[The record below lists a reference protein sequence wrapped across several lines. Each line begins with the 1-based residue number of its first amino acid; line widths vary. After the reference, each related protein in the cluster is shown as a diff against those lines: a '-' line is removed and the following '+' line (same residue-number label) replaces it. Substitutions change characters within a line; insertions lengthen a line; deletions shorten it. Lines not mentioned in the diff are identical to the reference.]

1 MTQGLASPIPAV
13 AAGATVLPAD
23 QILVLCYV
31 ATGGIVVMWIA
42 FWFVVYKQDKESVS
56 EILLKPAFFRV
67 VAVVGVVA
75 AAAVLTLAG
84 RLESTVAGAI
94 LSGTV
99 GFVLGHLSNREKPAA
114 E

>member
-1 MTQGLASPIPAV
+1 MTPGLSSPMPAI

-31 ATGGIVVMWIA
+31 ATGGIVVMWVA

-56 EILLKPAFFRV
+56 AVLLKPAFFRV

-84 RLESTVAGAI
+84 RLESTVTGAI
-94 LSGTV
+94 LSGTI
-99 GFVLGHLSNREKPAA
+99 GFVLGHLSSKQASA
-114 E
+114 D